1 MGLFVWRG
9 VMWHVGLLEWL
20 GRAGVL
26 AAQESNQAYG
36 LAPTCGPATTWWQ
49 PRRAQ
54 LGVACNKEG

>member
-1 MGLFVWRG
+1 
-9 VMWHVGLLEWL
+9 MWPVGLLEWL